1 MNSVSLIRADIE
13 NEFDR
18 INRDINFSYALME
31 QNREMEDFINKS
43 IIIASGNKY
52 AINEMV
58 IINEAAAGD
67 KIKGF
72 FEKIKNFFK
81 KIFDKLGA
89 SMNALFAEQKK
100 YIEKYQYIITKCKY
114 QAGDVN
120 DVYNHFN
127 GITRILDVIDNADTA
142 ILSTNVDK
150 YCKASENG
158 GVKDDSKF
166 IDMKVFESA
175 KSIKEFE
182 LNKIQ
187 TIKPEEQKAK
197 SFDEFVAGGYWAS
210 IKEGF
215 VKETDANG
223 NNDPNES
230 FKAYFNGS
238 KDTISWSTDEVENN
252 MQTIINVVYAG
263 QSYLTKLE
271 KVVTTVQRKMDEIS
285 KNMED
290 YYKAQKD
297 KIIAATKNT
306 AKPEDKTPEQKQEE
320 EAANKVKE
328 AQAKTA
334 EEQSKKGQTDAQNIA
349 KNPQTTN
356 NQDDEDNYAPGVN
369 DSYRYS
375 YRNNETI
382 LSEMNIGSNSSSSEQ
397 KGASVTGAGV
407 QNTNAASKANENISK
422 QTVNKQQA
430 QDVTIA
436 GIDDSNKDE
445 ISKKAEE
452 ILTKDINNRQAEVN
466 ADVMVSTSITTN
478 MFNSFKLINKDFFS
492 ILQAHVQ
499 WYLSNPGAEKQSENQ
514 TTRTHN
520 LDMNATT
527 GTVSKNAQPTTAA
540 KPAAPATGTPAA
552 QPAAPATETPA
563 APAAEQTAGTK

>member
-1 MNSVSLIRADIE
+1 MNSISLIRADIE

-150 YCKASENG
+150 YCKGSENG

-175 KSIKEFE
+175 KSIEEFD

-187 TIKPEEQKAK
+187 TVKPEEQKAK

-238 KDTISWSTDEVENN
+238 KDTISWSTDEVESN

-306 AKPEDKTPEQKQEE
+306 AKPEDKTPEQAQETKDADKVKQAEEQAKKEANAKEAEDKSPEAAKKREE
-320 EAANKVKE
+320 EARLN
-328 AQAKTA
+328 
-334 EEQSKKGQTDAQNIA
+334 GN
-349 KNPQTTN
+349 
-356 NQDDEDNYAPGVN
+356 DE
-369 DSYRYS
+369 SYRYS

-382 LSEMNIGSNSSSSEQ
+382 LSEMNIGSSSSSNSEQ

-436 GIDDSNKDE
+436 GVDDSNKDE

-540 KPAAPATGTPAA
+540 KPAAQPTAQPAQPAAQPA
-552 QPAAPATETPA
+552 QPAAPA
-563 APAAEQTAGTK
+563 AGTK

>member
-18 INRDINFSYALME
+18 ISRDLNFSYALME

-52 AINEMV
+52 AINEMT

-166 IDMKVFESA
+166 IDMSVFQSA
-175 KSIKEFE
+175 QSIKEFD

-238 KDTISWSTDEVENN
+238 KDTISWSTDEVESN

-285 KNMED
+285 KSMED

-297 KIIAATKNT
+297 KILAATKNT
-306 AKPEDKTPEQKQEE
+306 AKPAEETPEQQEAKKDADKVE
-320 EAANKVKE
+320 NAAKEGNKAASEVEKNDKGNP
-328 AQAKTA
+328 AQP
-334 EEQSKKGQTDAQNIA
+334 EQENPAQP
-349 KNPQTTN
+349 K
-356 NQDDEDNYAPGVN
+356 PGN
-369 DSYRYS
+369 ANASYKYS

-382 LSEMNIGSNSSSSEQ
+382 LSEELSIGKSSSSNNQ
-397 KGASVTGAGV
+397 NAPSVTGAGV

-430 QDVTIA
+430 QDVTVA
-436 GIDDSNKDE
+436 GVDDSNKDE
-445 ISKKAEE
+445 TYKKAEE
-452 ILTKDINNRQAEVN
+452 ILNKDINNRQAEVN
-466 ADVMVSTSITTN
+466 ADVMISTSVTTN

-499 WYLSNPGAEKQSENQ
+499 WYLGNPGAEKQSENQ

-527 GTVSKNAQPTTAA
+527 GTVAKNAQPTTAA
-540 KPAAPATGTPAA
+540 KPAAPAEQPATPAT
-552 QPAAPATETPA
+552 PTEEP
-563 APAAEQTAGTK
+563 K